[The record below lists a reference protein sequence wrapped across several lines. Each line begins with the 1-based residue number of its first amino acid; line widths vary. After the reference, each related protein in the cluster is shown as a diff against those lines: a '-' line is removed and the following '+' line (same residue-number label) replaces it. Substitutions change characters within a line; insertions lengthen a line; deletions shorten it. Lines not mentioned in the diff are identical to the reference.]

1 MKDFPATLS
10 TPTRLLDFESA
21 EIQQLVTL
29 RGWRNLPQYE
39 AIGAVYDYVRN
50 EIAFGYNRTDNI
62 PASEVMRDG
71 FGQCNTK
78 ATLLMALLQALNIPC
93 RLHGSTIRKAL
104 QRGVVPE
111 LAYGIAPNNNVHTWG
126 EGFYS
131 GRWINLEGFILDEA
145 YLAQMQKAFS
155 AKTGLLGFG
164 VGTENLAA
172 PKVRWEGQDT
182 KIQSTGINNDYGVFD
197 TPDAF
202 YSRYQQNFSYLK
214 EKLFRFV
221 IRHWMNARVARFR
234 RGAAVKQNF
243 IN

>member
-1 MKDFPATLS
+1 MKDFPDARS
-10 TPTRLLDFESA
+10 KPTRLLDFEHA
-21 EIQQLVTL
+21 KIQQLVTHL
-29 RGWRNLPQYE
+29 GWSSLPLFE

-50 EIAFGYNRTDNI
+50 EIAFGYNRADNI

-111 LAYGIAPNNNVHTWG
+111 LVYGIAPNNIVHTWV
-126 EGFYS
+126 EVFYDD
-131 GRWINLEGFILDEA
+131 RWVNLEGFILDEA

-155 AKTGLLGFG
+155 ANTGLLGFG
-164 VGTENLAA
+164 IGTENLAA
-172 PKVRWEGQDT
+172 PPVRWEGQDT

-197 TPDAF
+197 SPDAF
-202 YSRYQQNFSYLK
+202 YSRYQQDFSYLK

-221 IRHWMNARVARFR
+221 VRHWMNARVARFR

-243 IN
+243 IK